1 MSTAYHYR
9 ICRVILVPLLALLFS
24 VEALAA
30 APFAGAECSLTFEA
44 SLLEEHSGKDGQ
56 GTSAEALAQNRNSRM
71 AILFTVMPPEGSYIY
86 GVGEDSEGLP
96 TSASLR
102 VTYSGDHSGEENISL
117 LASPPQPK
125 GDTRFASPL
134 DPLAPPPG
142 PGAPDGPDDPKKGPL
157 IYADPASFVGVIP
170 LKSRTFI
177 AEAAF
182 SGLICSPSNCAPFN
196 QNVTIPFTSEKL
208 GQLAVVSPTAF
219 SFANP
224 SGAVAKDLPVSTE
237 TGEKDADFSG
247 ITPVYFQPALEVN
260 ELGTA
265 LLLGALAGLLL
276 NLMPCVLPVISLKFS
291 ALMAVS
297 AMEDKRQQARHFR
310 RHCLIFAAGVLSW
323 FIVLALLFGMLGLV
337 WGQLF
342 QSPVVLC
349 ILGFILFLLGL
360 SLFGVFSLPIFDLKV
375 ASPGNPNWQ
384 AFASGL
390 LATLLATPCSGPL
403 LGGVLGWAL
412 RQPLP
417 ILIICVSSVGMGMAL
432 PYFAMALFPRLVH
445 LLPRPGNWTLRL
457 EQLLGFFLMGSVVY
471 IITLLPPEWVSPF
484 LMILM
489 AIAFAAWLW
498 GQIGHL
504 NASPWRRGI
513 ARTMAVLTIA
523 VAIFLGK
530 LSVQRDFLWESF
542 DPYVFSRLLGNEPM
556 LVEFTADWCPSC
568 KAMEHTTLNKTRMA
582 RLRERYSMRII
593 RVDLTRENKAGK
605 DLLEAL
611 GSSSIPVLALFPKG
625 ENAQRPL
632 VLRDI
637 VTPTQLKDALK
648 QTF

>member
-1 MSTAYHYR
+1 MPTSSPYKLCLCA
-9 ICRVILVPLLALLFS
+9 LLALLVF
-24 VEALAA
+24 VMDAHAA
-30 APFAGAECSLTFEA
+30 SLFASAECAITWEA
-44 SLLEEHSGKDGQ
+44 SILDDEAKPGQ
-56 GTSAEALAQNRNSRM
+56 GSKKPEDLFDRNDRRM
-71 AILFTVMPPEGSYIY
+71 AILFTVIPPADSYIY

-96 TSASLR
+96 TTTTMR
-102 VTYSGDHSGEENISL
+102 VIFSGSHSGEENVSV
-117 LASPPQPK
+117 LAAPPK
-125 GDTRFASPL
+125 RKATTRFKP
-134 DPLAPPPG
+134 
-142 PGAPDGPDDPKKGPL
+142 APDTLPSPAGPQGPL
-157 IYADPASFVGVIP
+157 IYAGPAAFLGIIP
-170 LKSRTFI
+170 LKSDSFTIEATFT
-177 AEAAF
+177 
-182 SGLICSPSNCAPFN
+182 GLICSATNCAPFD
-196 QNVTIPFTSEKL
+196 QTLSIPFTRDKL
-208 GQLAVVSPTAF
+208 LALPLASSAAF
-219 SFANP
+219 SFASASP
-224 SGAVAKDLPVSTE
+224 IQATTAITGKDVGARVSG
-237 TGEKDADFSG
+237 GFDFSRLA
-247 ITPVYFQPALEVN
+247 PVYFQPDLEVD

-265 LLLGALAGLLL
+265 LLLGIAAGLLL

-310 RHCLIFAAGVLSW
+310 RHCLIFAAGVLTW
-323 FIVLALLFGMLGLV
+323 FFVLALLLGLLGLA

-417 ILIICVSSVGMGMAL
+417 VLILCVSSVGVGMAL
-432 PYFAMALFPRLVH
+432 PYCAMALFPGLVH

-504 NASPWRRGI
+504 NASKMRRYI
-513 ARTMAVLTIA
+513 ARTLAVLTIVGA
-523 VAIFLGK
+523 VILGQ
-530 LSVQRDFLWESF
+530 LSIQRDFLWEAF
-542 DPYVFSRLLGNEPM
+542 DPYIFSQLLGKEPM

-568 KAMEHTTLNKTRMA
+568 KAMEHTTLHKNRMA
-582 RLRERYSMRII
+582 RLRTKYSMRTI

-605 DLLEAL
+605 ELLEAL

-625 ENAQRPL
+625 ENAHRPL

-637 VTPTQLKDALK
+637 VTPSQLKDALK

>member
-1 MSTAYHYR
+1 MPTSSPYKL
-9 ICRVILVPLLALLFS
+9 CLCVLLALLVF
-24 VEALAA
+24 VMDAHAA
-30 APFAGAECSLTFEA
+30 SLFASAECAITWEA
-44 SLLEEHSGKDGQ
+44 SILDDEAKPGQ
-56 GTSAEALAQNRNSRM
+56 GNTKPEDLFHRNDRRM
-71 AILFTVMPPEGSYIY
+71 AIVFTVTPPADSYIY
-86 GVGEDSEGLP
+86 AVGEDSEGLP
-96 TSASLR
+96 TS
-102 VTYSGDHSGEENISL
+102 VTMHVVFSGGHSGEENVSVL
-117 LASPPQPK
+117 AAPPKRKASTQFRAGPDTLASP
-125 GDTRFASPL
+125 A
-134 DPLAPPPG
+134 G
-142 PGAPDGPDDPKKGPL
+142 PEGPL
-157 IYADPASFVGVIP
+157 IYAGPAAFLGIIP
-170 LKSRTFI
+170 LISDSFTI
-177 AEAAF
+177 EANF
-182 SGLICSPSNCAPFN
+182 TGLICSATNCAPFN
-196 QNVTIPFTSEKL
+196 QTLSIPFTRDKL
-208 GQLAVVSPTAF
+208 LGLPLSSPATF
-219 SFANP
+219 SFASNHSGGATTP
-224 SGAVAKDLPVSTE
+224 SPRIESKGAVASAPV
-237 TGEKDADFSG
+237 GFDFSSLA
-247 ITPVYFQPALEVN
+247 PVYFQPNLEVN

-265 LLLGALAGLLL
+265 LLLGIAAGLLL

-310 RHCLIFAAGVLSW
+310 RHCLVFAAGVLTW
-323 FIVLALLFGMLGLV
+323 FFVLALLLGLLGLA

-417 ILIICVSSVGMGMAL
+417 VLILCVSSVGVGMAL
-432 PYFAMALFPRLVH
+432 PYCALALFPGLVH

-504 NASPWRRGI
+504 NASKMRRYI
-513 ARTMAVLTIA
+513 ARTLAVLTI
-523 VAIFLGK
+523 VGAIILGQ
-530 LSVQRDFLWESF
+530 LSIQRDFLWEAF
-542 DPYVFSRLLGNEPM
+542 DPYIFSQLLGKEPM

-568 KAMEHTTLNKTRMA
+568 KAMEHTTLHKNRMA
-582 RLRERYSMRII
+582 RLRTKYSMRTI

-605 DLLEAL
+605 ELLEAL

-625 ENAQRPL
+625 ESAHRPL

-637 VTPTQLKDALK
+637 VTPSQLKDALK